1 MASNATRNMKLE
13 QVVTFCFCACLLSA
27 VTLGCQPRNGSS
39 DSEQW
44 APYTGR
50 YALNPDLVFEVTVED
65 SLLTLLPSYW
75 RTALILDTKATDTF
89 ASLLHPEF
97 QFQFVRDST
106 QNIVAVEVSGNDQIN
121 GRARRLADDEYLPV
135 ELLLAGD
142 GSNALAKLDEG
153 GLSDP
158 RRAITLGF
166 SLIANFPSRAET
178 GAMFLSGLEARFPES
193 ADLHEAVGHAWMLSG
208 KRDRATQ
215 SFQKVARLDPDNR
228 FVQRA
233 LRHLDPDNATPP
245 PNDAWI
251 VPFSLDSLFES
262 PSPAEIAAVRRDWAT
277 RRLHATD
284 VEQVAEHTITF
295 NENRFVVRILS
306 HTVHGDRHYGAVLI
320 PEGATH
326 GSCPVVLE
334 LHGVSANYS
343 PFDIERARIPKILE
357 EDLSKVIVALPAF
370 RGNTLVI
377 GDHTYAS
384 AGTPTRA
391 WDGAADDALAF
402 LNVVLNQV
410 PEADTTRICA
420 YGKSRGGTIALLVG
434 ERDERIDCVVNW
446 AGPSEWFGHMG
457 TFGWSLQEQVEWAL
471 WERWEPGRG
480 WGSSDQFIDWYLH
493 EPIAQGAPG
502 LTETRHRILAS
513 SPLYFLETLPAT
525 EMHYGV
531 EDRSVPITNAE
542 ALQRAHT
549 TRGSSPVPFEV
560 HSHEGAGHDMPY
572 PPAYR
577 ASRAFLMHQLFGQ

>member
-1 MASNATRNMKLE
+1 MKLE
-13 QVVTFCFCACLLSA
+13 QVVKFCFCACLLSA
-27 VTLGCQPRNGSS
+27 VTLGCQSRAGGS

-50 YALNPDLVFEVTVED
+50 YALNPDLVFEVKVED
-65 SLLTLLPSYW
+65 SLLTLLPSFW
-75 RTALILDTKATDTF
+75 RTALILDPRATDTF

-106 QNIVAVEVSGNDQIN
+106 QYIVAVEVSGNDQIN
-121 GRARRLADDEYLPV
+121 GRARRLSEDEYLPV

-158 RRAITLGF
+158 QRAITLGF
-166 SLIANFPSRAET
+166 SLIANFPSRAEA
-178 GAMFLSGLEARFPES
+178 GAMFLSELEARFPES
-193 ADLHEAVGHAWMLSG
+193 ADLHEAMGHAWMLSG

-215 SFQKVARLDPDNR
+215 AFQKVARLDPDNR

-233 LRHLDPDNATPP
+233 LRHLDPETATPP
-245 PNDAWI
+245 PHDAWS
-251 VPFSLDSLFES
+251 VPFHLDSLFEA
-262 PSPAEIAAVRRDWAT
+262 PSPAEIAAVRRDWAR

-284 VEQVAEHTITF
+284 VEQVAEHTTTF
-295 NENRFVVRILS
+295 HEHRFVVRILS

-326 GSCPVVLE
+326 GCCPLVLE

-343 PFDIERARIPKILE
+343 PFDIKRARIPKILQ
-357 EDLSKVIVALPAF
+357 EDLSRVIVALPAF

-384 AGTPTRA
+384 EGTPTQA

-402 LNVVLNQV
+402 LSVVLNQV
-410 PEADTTRICA
+410 PEADTTQICA

-446 AGPSEWFGHMG
+446 AGPAEWFGHMG
-457 TFGWSLQEQVEWAL
+457 TFGWALQEQVEWAL

-480 WGSSDQFIDWYLH
+480 WGSSDQFIDWYLR

-502 LTETRHRILAS
+502 LEETRHRILAS
-513 SPLYFLETLPAT
+513 SPLYFLETLPAAQ
-525 EMHYGV
+525 MHYGV
-531 EDRSVPITNAE
+531 EDRSVPVANAE
-542 ALQRAHT
+542 ALQQAHA
-549 TRGSSPVPFEV
+549 TRDSSTVPFEIYLQ
-560 HSHEGAGHDMPY
+560 EGAGHDMPY
-572 PPAYR
+572 PRAHQ
-577 ASRAFLMHQLFGQ
+577 ASRKFLLHQLFNQ